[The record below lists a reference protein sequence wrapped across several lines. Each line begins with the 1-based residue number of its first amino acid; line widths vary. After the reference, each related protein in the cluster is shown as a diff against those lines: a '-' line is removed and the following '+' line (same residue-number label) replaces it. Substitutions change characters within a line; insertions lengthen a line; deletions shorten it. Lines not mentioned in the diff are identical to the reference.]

1 MKFYSI
7 KQKKPVMV
15 PESKVKYRTTKNG
28 RKQATAVM
36 NGEKLF
42 KFVAK

>member
-7 KQKKPVMV
+7 RQKKPIMV

-36 NGEKLF
+36 KGEKLF

>member
-1 MKFYSI
+1 
-7 KQKKPVMV
+7 MV

-36 NGEKLF
+36 KGEKLF

>member
-7 KQKKPVMV
+7 SKKKPIMV
-15 PESKVKYRTTKNG
+15 PDSKVKYRTTKNG
-28 RKQATAVM
+28 RRQATAVM

>member
-7 KQKKPVMV
+7 KQKKPIMV

-36 NGEKLF
+36 KGEKLF